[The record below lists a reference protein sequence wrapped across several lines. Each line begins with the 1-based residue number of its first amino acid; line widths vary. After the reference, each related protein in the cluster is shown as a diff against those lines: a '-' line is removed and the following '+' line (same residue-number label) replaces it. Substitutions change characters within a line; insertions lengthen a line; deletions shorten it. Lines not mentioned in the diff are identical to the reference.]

1 MHVLKKDFLQGAGQR
16 KLDEEGESVAREG
29 PQEKG
34 VQEVLLPSRELVLN
48 QVNPHSNLCPDLEL
62 NCPGVD
68 KLGTGVAP
76 GHPLD
81 FPCQRSHVIH
91 VPVEH
96 RPSSRAS

>member
-1 MHVLKKDFLQGAGQR
+1 MYVFKKDFLQGAGWR
-16 KLDEEGESVAREG
+16 KLDEEGEGVAREG

-34 VQEVLLPSRELVLN
+34 VQEVLPSCELVLN

-68 KLGTGVAP
+68 VLGTGVAP

-81 FPCQRSHVIH
+81 FPCQRSHVIR